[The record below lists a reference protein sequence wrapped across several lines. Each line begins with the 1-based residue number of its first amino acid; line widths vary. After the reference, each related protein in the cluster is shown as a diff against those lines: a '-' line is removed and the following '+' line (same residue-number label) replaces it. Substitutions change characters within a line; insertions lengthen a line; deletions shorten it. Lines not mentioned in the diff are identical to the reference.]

1 MTKGKEG
8 RIYVNYCI
16 PVEIIVF
23 QKANCIHRK
32 KYLLLS
38 GCRGHVVLGT
48 KKKIKC
54 KIPY

>member
-32 KYLLLS
+32 NYLLLS